1 MHTTDTILPDELIK
15 ENSYQAMF
23 EPLPFKIAIM
33 DGISVY
39 IGRDIQTN
47 IHSHHLLE
55 IALAFDQP
63 FTIAD
68 NARELH
74 TSAVILASDVPHQ
87 FIGEANDYHIFI
99 LFDPESSQ
107 ARLLQKVFSLHQ
119 NRMQSLPVAKLHVV
133 IEELKKWFF
142 SYDNSTTVVKASIE
156 RLMQLLAPFHQ
167 GHSTLD
173 SRILH
178 AIRYVA
184 DNLEQELDIITV
196 SREVCLSESRFSHLF
211 KQQIGIP
218 YRRYILWRRI
228 DHAVKVI
235 CNGASI
241 SEAAFESGFS
251 DPAHLSRT
259 FQEMFGLKPSFCF
272 STRVNRNGVA

>member
-1 MHTTDTILPDELIK
+1 MPGETAEVS
-15 ENSYQAMF
+15 SYQAMF

-63 FTIAD
+63 FTISD
-68 NARELH
+68 SVNELH
-74 TSAVILASDVPHQ
+74 TSAVILASDVPHR
-87 FIGEANDYHIFI
+87 FVGDSNDYHIFI

-107 ARLLQKVFSLHQ
+107 ARLLEKVFSLNQ
-119 NRMQSLPVAKLHVV
+119 NRMQSLPVAKLRA
-133 IEELKKWFF
+133 IIDELKKWFF
-142 SYDNSTTVVKASIE
+142 SYDNSTTAVKASID
-156 RLMQLLAPFHQ
+156 RLLQLLAPFHQ

-178 AIRYVA
+178 AIRYIGS
-184 DNLEQELDIITV
+184 NLEQELDITTV

-235 CNGASI
+235 CKGASI
-241 SEAAFESGFS
+241 SEAAFDSGFS
-251 DPAHLSRT
+251 DPSHLSRT

-272 STRVNRNGVA
+272 STRFNRNGVA